1 MPSCVTAFF
10 EAQGAALQQLQ
21 AAKTRMAVA
30 RDDNVVVDGDPE
42 RFGDLDDLFGHLNV
56 GPRRC
61 RVARRVVVERPTQF
75 NMMLILKCFFD
86 ALTELVPVIGIGFC
100 DRP

>member
-1 MPSCVTAFF
+1 
-10 EAQGAALQQLQ
+10 
-21 AAKTRMAVA
+21 MAGFA
-30 RDDNVVVDGDPE
+30 DDDVVVQGDAE
-42 RFGDLDDLFGHLNV
+42 RLGDIGHLARHAHV
-56 GPRRC
+56 GGGGRGI
-61 RVARRVVVERPTQF
+61 ARRVVVERPTQF

>member
-1 MPSCVTAFF
+1 MDLQV
-10 EAQGAALQQLQ
+10 EGA
-21 AAKTRMAVA
+21 
-30 RDDNVVVDGDPE
+30 G
-42 RFGDLDDLFGHLNV
+42 GLDDLSGHLDV
-56 GPRRC
+56 GAAGGG
-61 RVARRVVVERPTQF
+61 VAGWVVVERPTQF

>member
-1 MPSCVTAFF
+1 MIVH
-10 EAQGAALQQLQ
+10 
-21 AAKTRMAVA
+21 
-30 RDDNVVVDGDPE
+30 DDSQ
-42 RFGDLDDLFGHLNV
+42 RFAGLGNLAGQFDIL
-56 GPRRC
+56 P
-61 RVARRVVVERPTQF
+61 ARRGIAAGMVVERPTQF

>member
-1 MPSCVTAFF
+1 MSV
-10 EAQGAALQQLQ
+10 AA
-21 AAKTRMAVA
+21 
-30 RDDNVVVDGDPE
+30 DDDVVVDEDAERLGDV
-42 RFGDLDDLFGHLNV
+42 DDLARHLDV
-56 GPRRC
+56 GGRGR
-61 RVARRVVVERPTQF
+61 RVAGRVVMERPTQF

>member
-1 MPSCVTAFF
+1 M
-10 EAQGAALQQLQ
+10 
-21 AAKTRMAVA
+21 
-30 RDDNVVVDGDPE
+30 VVQ
-42 RFGDLDDLFGHLNV
+42 
-56 GPRRC
+56 
-61 RVARRVVVERPTQF
+61 RPTQF

>member
-1 MPSCVTAFF
+1 
-10 EAQGAALQQLQ
+10 
-21 AAKTRMAVA
+21 MAVPA
-30 RDDNVVVDGDPE
+30 DDNVVVDGDAE
-42 RFGDLDDLFGHLNV
+42 RLGGRDNGVRHVYV
-56 GPRRC
+56 GAGWG
-61 RVARRVVVERPTQF
+61 RVAGGMVVQRPTQF